1 VPPVDD
7 ELQRR
12 LAALDPAARARVDR
26 LFEISIEHGETDPPA
41 SMTEWLR
48 ATFGSVEAVR
58 NQTIVKVTN
67 RATLEAAIIAP
78 LRARRPQ
85 DGGSPARVL
94 DAAIAETI
102 GDPFCTPETSTP
114 ANAFGRVRGAH
125 MVSGAN
131 AAIADRHHG
140 VLVFET
146 HDPLAFD
153 PAMVAD
159 LFTTGRAW
167 AELARASD
175 PDAVNYLLI
184 WNCLWRA
191 GGSIIHGHAQAL
203 LGAGLHYAAVERFRR
218 DAAAYRAA
226 IGANLADD
234 LVATHR
240 DLGLTIDEP
249 GATIVAHLTPI
260 KEHEML
266 VVGEAGA
273 DEREPA
279 FVDAVARAL
288 IGLRDRIGVRA
299 FNLALWRAP
308 LDAADG
314 WEGIPPIVRIVD
326 RGDPFS
332 RPSDIGAMELYGTP
346 IVAADPYTL
355 IAAIR

>member
-1 VPPVDD
+1 
-7 ELQRR
+7 
-12 LAALDPAARARVDR
+12 
-26 LFEISIEHGETDPPA
+26 
-41 SMTEWLR
+41 MTQWLR
-48 ATFGSVEAVR
+48 ATFGSVDAVR
-58 NQTIVKVTN
+58 NQTVVKVTN

-85 DGGSPARVL
+85 DGGSPTRVL
-94 DAAIAETI
+94 EAAIAETI
-102 GDPFCTPETSTP
+102 GDPFCSPETSTP
-114 ANAFGRVRGAH
+114 ASPFGRLRGAH

-131 AAIADRHHG
+131 AAVADRQHG
-140 VLVFET
+140 VLVFDT

-153 PAMVAD
+153 PALVAD
-159 LFTTGRAW
+159 LLRTSRAW
-167 AELARASD
+167 AERARADD

-203 LGAGLHYAAVERFRR
+203 LGAGIHYAALERFRR
-218 DAAAYRAA
+218 DAAAYRTETGADLAA
-226 IGANLADD
+226 D

-249 GATIVAHLTPI
+249 GATILAHLTAI
-260 KEHEML
+260 KEHEVL
-266 VVGEAGA
+266 VIGEAGS

-299 FNLALWRAP
+299 FNLALWRPP
-308 LDAADG
+308 LVAADG

-346 IVAADPYTL
+346 IVAANPYAL
-355 IAAIR
+355 IAALR